1 MADLNQVRQGL
12 LEIDIAVHNS
22 WKLGKN
28 MVVGW
33 ITHELGIEVCVAPC

>member
-1 MADLNQVRQGL
+1 MADLNKVRDGL
-12 LEIDIAVHNS
+12 REIDIAVHTT

-33 ITHELGIEVCVAPC
+33 TSDETGIQVCLAPC